1 MCLFMHICRLLH
13 QMFIEHLLCAM
24 HYTRLRKYRHIPH
37 TVSYPWAKR
46 QKGQMVR
53 IPVTVEL

>member
-1 MCLFMHICRLLH
+1 MHICRLLH